1 MDIIPS
7 SLLFPNLRLFWEPW
21 PWGGRERAEPVP
33 KSEQPEVLTGDSWAF
48 QIIYS
53 EKPEHGRGSGIKKKK
68 KFVRFPFWKALGMHP
83 ASQGPMLSSWH
94 LRLTLLLWCLL
105 SSLWE
110 KQLWFLLLLPSL
122 GWGWREEECRPS
134 HLPHSIR
141 KGLKYCRKMA
151 EFMCAPLLIFQ
162 RAFMGCLFLEPP
174 NNPGTAGMPQEGS
187 PNVKS

>member
-1 MDIIPS
+1 MD
-7 SLLFPNLRLFWEPW
+7 E
-21 PWGGRERAEPVP
+21 
-33 KSEQPEVLTGDSWAF
+33 EVV
-48 QIIYS
+48 
-53 EKPEHGRGSGIKKKK
+53 KKKK

-110 KQLWFLLLLPSL
+110 KQLWFLFLLPLL

-134 HLPHSIR
+134 HLPSSIR

-151 EFMCAPLLIFQ
+151 EFMCVPLLIFQ

-174 NNPGTAGMPQEGS
+174 NNPGAAGMPQEGS